1 MLIGSIPALVRQLP
15 ITLQLLNIMPL
26 AIQLPL
32 ALNFLLASQAKA
44 VQPFVDAYIVKYRLN
59 HRHALAIDVSPL
71 IAVYAMFHPVRI
83 VRRSLVP
90 QDERGDSTMPS
101 VVVGGFGILH
111 ALLFKGA
118 VPALQQASLKP
129 DFGVSG
135 LVGVLSATT

>member
-1 MLIGSIPALVRQLP
+1 
-15 ITLQLLNIMPL
+15 
-26 AIQLPL
+26 
-32 ALNFLLASQAKA
+32 
-44 VQPFVDAYIVKYRLN
+44 
-59 HRHALAIDVSPL
+59 
-71 IAVYAMFHPVRI
+71 MFHPVRI

-129 DFGVSG
+129 DFMFPA
-135 LVGVLSATT
+135 LSVYSPRQLNSSSEGHRQL